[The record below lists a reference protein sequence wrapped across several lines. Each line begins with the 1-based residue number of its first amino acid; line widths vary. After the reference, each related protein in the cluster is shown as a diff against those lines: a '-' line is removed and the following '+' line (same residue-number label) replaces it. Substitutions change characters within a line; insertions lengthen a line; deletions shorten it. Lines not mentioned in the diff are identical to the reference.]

1 MDVFRPLAFRGD
13 AREGVLSLIDQRLL
27 PAKEVWVECA
37 TVAEV
42 CAAIKDMTVR
52 GAPAIGI
59 AAAYGMVL
67 AAREPKTL
75 QQSAAALK
83 ATRPTAVNLAWA
95 VDELLKVGGEPEA
108 MLARARALHDADVE
122 GNRAMGRA
130 GAARLKDGMRVL
142 THCNAGALATG
153 GYGTALGVLFA
164 AIESGKK
171 LEVWVDETRP
181 RLQGARLTAWELSRA
196 KIPFRLICDNMAAS
210 LMRAGKVDA
219 CIVGADRIAA
229 NGDVANKI
237 GTYSVAVNARHHGV
251 PFYVAAPK
259 STFDLSIDSGARI
272 PIEERASTEITD
284 DSGGPVAPLG
294 TAVHNPGFDVT
305 PAALVSAIFTERGEI
320 SPVGAPGIA
329 ALLGRA

>member
-1 MDVFRPLAFRGD
+1 VDVFRPLAFQGD
-13 AREGVLSLIDQRLL
+13 GRSGHLSLIDQRIL
-27 PAKEVWVECA
+27 PAKEAWVECT
-37 TVAEV
+37 TVAQV

-52 GAPAIGI
+52 GAPAIGL
-59 AAAYGMVL
+59 AAAYGMVI
-67 AAREPKTL
+67 ASRAPATL
-75 QQSAAALK
+75 RQSAAALK

-95 VDELLKVGGEPEA
+95 VDELLKVDGGPDA
-108 MLARARALHDADVE
+108 LLAKARALHDADVE

-153 GYGTALGVLFA
+153 GYGTALGVIFA
-164 AIESGKK
+164 AVESGKK
-171 LEVWVDETRP
+171 LEIWVDETRP

-237 GTYSVAVNARHHGV
+237 GTYSVAVNAKHHGV

-259 STFDLSIDSGARI
+259 STFDLSLESGGQI
-272 PIEERASTEITD
+272 PIEERAATEITD
-284 DSGGPVAPLG
+284 DSAGPVAPRG
-294 TAVHNPGFDVT
+294 AAVYNPGFDVT

-320 SPVGAPGIA
+320 APVGAPAIA
-329 ALLGRA
+329 ALLNS